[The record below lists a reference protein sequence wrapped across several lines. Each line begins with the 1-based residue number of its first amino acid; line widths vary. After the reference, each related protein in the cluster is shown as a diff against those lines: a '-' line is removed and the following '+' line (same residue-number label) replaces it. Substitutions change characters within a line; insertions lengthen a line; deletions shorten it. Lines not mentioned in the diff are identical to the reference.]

1 MCRLGF
7 AGKRISWKISLFV
20 EGLSHWPSAWC
31 RDLSFILG
39 VLLFVGTSVAM
50 LRKIFLLLDLE
61 RSVCSY
67 ALTDGLTSVICQLVV
82 SGLEHFTSLC
92 LGLSMNFT
100 RDLYT
105 AICLLEKGGQ
115 SKNVTRVTLVFLTSL
130 LIFHSSKPS
139 WHLQQLRD
147 IPVPAM
153 VEILQTLDLKR
164 MYLGNE
170 RRIFSTGNLQH
181 QGPKKSSVFPL

>member
-31 RDLSFILG
+31 RDPSFILG
-39 VLLFVGTSVAM
+39 VLLFAGTSVAM

-115 SKNVTRVTLVFLTSL
+115 SKNVTRVTLVFWL
-130 LIFHSSKPS
+130 LFWYSTLQNLPGICSSWEIFLYLP
-139 WHLQQLRD
+139 WWRFC
-147 IPVPAM
+147 
-153 VEILQTLDLKR
+153 KR
-164 MYLGNE
+164 
-170 RRIFSTGNLQH
+170 
-181 QGPKKSSVFPL
+181 